1 MPKNA
6 TYRQRLLRRRG
17 GLFAVLIVLV
27 VVTVAAAVPDRLRI
41 SKMGGDVDVADV
53 PDGGSIKTMGG
64 NVHVG
69 KVHNDISIT
78 TMGGNINIDSADAS
92 VEAKTMGGNI
102 EATLVKGD
110 SGAAHNITLKSMGGE
125 IIVILPKDYPMTID
139 VELAYT
145 RNQENKYKISESLG
159 LDESASTNWEYLHG
173 SARKYLYAKGKVGN
187 GQNHVTIKTIN
198 GNIII
203 KGERSQL

>member
-6 TYRQRLLRRRG
+6 TYRQWLRRCG

-27 VVTVAAAVPDRLRI
+27 VVTVAAALPNRLRI
-41 SKMGGDVDVADV
+41 TKMGGDVDVADV

-69 KVHNDISIT
+69 KVHNDISIN
-78 TMGGNINIDSADAS
+78 TMGGNIDIDSADAS
-92 VEAKTMGGNI
+92 VDAKTMGGNI

-110 SGAAHNITLKSMGGE
+110 PGAAHSITLSSMGGE
-125 IIVILPKDYPMTID
+125 IILILPKEYPMTID

-145 RNQENKYKISESLG
+145 KNQDNKYRISESLG
-159 LDESASTNWEYLHG
+159 LDESATTSWDYLHG
-173 SARKYLYAKGKVGN
+173 SGRKYLYAKGKVGN
-187 GQNHVTIKTIN
+187 GRNHVAIKTVN
-198 GNIII
+198 GDIII